1 MQTIARRAPGKDPRR
16 IQSLPRSQQVRQR
29 KGQQFEGNE
38 EYDYVVDPEQ
48 VGGSTK
54 GRGETCRQLRQDRG
68 PTCRQLRHR
77 RQSGTKPIGRRA
89 IGILSIL
96 QALTSGEIF
105 SELGQVSGA
114 WRKTSSLPTGSVNN
128 TPTNTARA
136 ELHRTIT
143 FHHANTRG
151 SRAGRLWIAHL
162 CIPETIVTHV
172 SCLIPCRT

>member
-1 MQTIARRAPGKDPRR
+1 MLYDRIFLEKHIYVATEAERIQNSKHWILTLNTDGGTHEKRMQTIARRAPGKDPRR

-105 SELGQVSGA
+105 SELGQV
-114 WRKTSSLPTGSVNN
+114 
-128 TPTNTARA
+128 
-136 ELHRTIT
+136 
-143 FHHANTRG
+143 
-151 SRAGRLWIAHL
+151 
-162 CIPETIVTHV
+162 
-172 SCLIPCRT
+172 